1 MRTETAKRCVVEINR
16 FLEAWENVQ
25 VKHVNAAAGYE
36 NPIYSTATVKR
47 INEDWLDRD
56 GFIGRERAALR
67 RASLDLSQALA
78 DLRQGR

>member
-1 MRTETAKRCVVEINR
+1 MRTETAKRCVAEINR
-16 FLEAWENVQ
+16 FLRFWEDVQ
-25 VKHVNAAAGYE
+25 VKHANAAAGYG
-36 NPIYSTATVKR
+36 NPDW

-56 GFIGRERAALR
+56 GEIGRERAALR

>member
-16 FLEAWENVQ
+16 FLEAWEEFQ
-25 VKHVNAAAGYE
+25 VSAIEESRLPQHDLTPPNK
-36 NPIYSTATVKR
+36 
-47 INEDWLDRD
+47 DWLYD
-56 GFIGRERAALR
+56 ICYCNRERAALR